1 MKDILGHLNTLKRPR
16 LLIRAARAGVDGY
29 SRTEHLQ
36 RHFGYGKLP
45 RNAVALMSLM
55 EKEAQLN
62 DQRRKGDAGYSLVSH
77 VDTLIA
83 MMGEAQLMRASRQR
97 V

>member
-16 LLIRAARAGVDGY
+16 LLIRAARAGAGDY
-29 SRTEHLQ
+29 SRTQHLP

-45 RNAVALMSLM
+45 RTAVALMFLA
-55 EKEAQLN
+55 EKEARL
-62 DQRRKGDAGYSLVSH
+62 DEQRREGDAGYSLVSH

-83 MMGEAQLMRASRQR
+83 MMGEAQLLRASRPS